1 MKDLVSKEH
10 YCYNIH
16 TFITLYKKILSLQ
29 LSPSFTLQKS
39 YPPPPPP
46 PKNFGGGGGSHY
58 EKHSRQ
64 EKRKKGKAFVVYVQE
79 ES

>member
-1 MKDLVSKEH
+1 MKDLLSKEH

-29 LSPSFTLQKS
+29 LSPSLTLQKS
-39 YPPPPPP
+39 YPPPPPSN
-46 PKNFGGGGGSHY
+46 KGGGGECSHY